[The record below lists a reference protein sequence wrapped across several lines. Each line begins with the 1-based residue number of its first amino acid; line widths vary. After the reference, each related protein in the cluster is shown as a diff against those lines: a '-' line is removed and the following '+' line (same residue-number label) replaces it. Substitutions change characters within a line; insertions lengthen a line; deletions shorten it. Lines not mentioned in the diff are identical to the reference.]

1 MCYNFSDHTKNRK
14 RCFPFYT
21 YTKKEQNFF
30 CPLNIKYFQYTFKT
44 TYKLQISFS
53 SSFFLS
59 TIPWLCPRP
68 ISDSQLHVLPHFH
81 LCPIYLVVF
90 KGSYCFRMGYLILRG
105 ASRLDA
111 FSVYPFPAWL
121 PCHALGNATGT
132 PAAGPSRSSR
142 TKDSS
147 SQISYAH
154 AG

>member
-1 MCYNFSDHTKNRK
+1 PTELR
-14 RCFPFYT
+14 R
-21 YTKKEQNFF
+21 
-30 CPLNIKYFQYTFKT
+30 NIQDTSCTFKT
-44 TYKLQISFS
+44 TYKSTFLS
-53 SSFFLS
+53 SCFFLS

-68 ISDSQLHVLPHFH
+68 ISNSQLHALLHFH
-81 LCPIYLVVF
+81 LCPIYLVIF
-90 KGSYCFRMGYLILRG
+90 KGSYYFRMGYLILRG

-147 SQISYAH
+147 SQIS
-154 AG
+154 